1 MHRDT
6 ESFARALRA
15 ALREDPDIVLVGEMR
30 DLETM
35 ETAIETAETGHLV
48 FATLHTNT
56 AASTVERMIDKFPAE
71 RQNQIRSMLAD
82 TLKGV
87 VAQTLCRRRDGKGR
101 AAAFEVLVVNTS
113 VAALIREAKTHM
125 LPSVLQTGRKEGMQ
139 TFGDELTRLAAK
151 GIISEEEAYNKA
163 VDKVEIETKFKMAGV
178 SMEFKKRAEQEDR
191 ARRLERARGPFDQI
205 KQAWET
211 NAGDNNALLAYAWAL
226 ATSPFEE
233 LRDGKLALKLAERGS
248 SALRDRDPY
257 ALTVVA
263 AARAENGDFRKAAD
277 LSRKAAELYE
287 KNGDSVKAAAQQPRI
302 ALFEKN
308 MPFRDE

>member
-1 MHRDT
+1 M
-6 ESFARALRA
+6 
-15 ALREDPDIVLVGEMR
+15 
-30 DLETM
+30 
-35 ETAIETAETGHLV
+35 
-48 FATLHTNT
+48 
-56 AASTVERMIDKFPAE
+56 
-71 RQNQIRSMLAD
+71 
-82 TLKGV
+82 
-87 VAQTLCRRRDGKGR
+87 
-101 AAAFEVLVVNTS
+101 LVVNTS

-178 SMEFKKRAEQEDR
+178 SMDFKKRAEQEDR
-191 ARRLERARGPFDQI
+191 ARRLERARGPFEQV
-205 KQAWET
+205 KKAWET
-211 NAGDNNALLAYAWAL
+211 NAGDTNATLAYAWAL
-226 ATSPFEE
+226 ATSPFDE